1 MIVASVHPLCLIKPL
16 FYVLCVL
23 FDLSFNFASLICW
36 CEISSYILN
45 HLSTAT
51 FSVAFQFD
59 SIVLS
64 HKDLFV
70 LVCGNSL
77 NSEFT
82 FFL

>member
-1 MIVASVHPLCLIKPL
+1 M
-16 FYVLCVL
+16 LCVL

-59 SIVLS
+59 LIVLS
-64 HKDLFV
+64 HKDLFVGLFV

-82 FFL
+82 FFI